1 MTHNIDV
8 LFEQTHFAQSSLFGP
23 ENKAPAHLTL
33 SSLGYA
39 QSRQRK
45 ARILAQQEA
54 LGPYGTSGARAYPQD
69 PSVPQVAYPYSSQ
82 AGGAAADLCGRS
94 DQ

>member
-8 LFEQTHFAQSSLFGP
+8 LSEQIHPHPKLFGP

-33 SSLGYA
+33 SFLWYA
-39 QSRQRK
+39 QSQQRK
-45 ARILAQQEA
+45 ALTLSQQEA
-54 LGPYGTSGARAYPQD
+54 LGPYCTSGARVNPQD
-69 PSVPQVAYPYSSQ
+69 PSVPQVAYFHSSQ